1 MVKTDLL
8 KIETDRQSLFCR
20 SVIVKHVC
28 RNIYIPQKA
37 VELTLLRP
45 AAALLSMFTTVP
57 RPFLG
62 QPESRIANMRKQ
74 IGVFNGCNKVRERRT
89 PTGLLTAE
97 ERRKSAV
104 K

>member
-1 MVKTDLL
+1 MFVA
-8 KIETDRQSLFCR
+8 
-20 SVIVKHVC
+20 
-28 RNIYIPQKA
+28 IYVPQKS
-37 VELTLLRP
+37 VELTLLRLV
-45 AAALLSMFTTVP
+45 AAQLSMSTTVP

-62 QPESRIANMRKQ
+62 QPESRKVDTRKL
-74 IGVFNGCNKVRERRT
+74 NGAFSGGNQVWERRT

>member
-1 MVKTDLL
+1 MFVA
-8 KIETDRQSLFCR
+8 
-20 SVIVKHVC
+20 
-28 RNIYIPQKA
+28 IYVPQKS
-37 VELTLLRP
+37 VELTLLRLV
-45 AAALLSMFTTVP
+45 AAQLSMSTSVP

-62 QPESRIANMRKQ
+62 QPESRIADMRNQ